1 LVFKPSRLNAS
12 QAKLRRSLGDRG
24 YRARPVVFRLRA
36 VTRPKVC
43 PIGAD
48 GKEAAAT
55 VVVQFENSVLS

>member
-1 LVFKPSRLNAS
+1 
-12 QAKLRRSLGDRG
+12 
-24 YRARPVVFRLRA
+24 LRA